1 MEFAKN
7 QIYPAVIEDLTQ
19 EGMGVAKLEGF
30 TVFVPN
36 TAIGDRGEIKL
47 VKVLKHYGY
56 GILTK
61 LTSPSPDRV
70 EPDCPVSGKC
80 GGCLLRHISYDSELR
95 WKEGMVADCFARLGE
110 ISLPVSPILGSKMQ
124 EGYRN
129 KAQYPIQAG
138 KDGKLKAGFY
148 VGRSHRLVEQTRC
161 KLQPPVFGEILEWV
175 LAFGNAHNWTAYD
188 EATGKGLLRHLYL
201 RMGFATGEIMVCPV
215 VAGKGHLPQEQEFA
229 VSLAKAFPGVVSIVI
244 NHNPRNTNVILGP
257 KTRLLWGKETID
269 DILCG
274 VRVTLSPHSFYQV
287 NRDQAQRLYETALD
301 LAQLKNSDILLDLYC
316 GAGTIGLAAAGRV
329 KQVYGAEI
337 VPQAVEN
344 AKRNAAQNQIRNA
357 EFLCADCSQAV
368 EEFAQRGI
376 RPDVIVVDPPR
387 KGCAP
392 EVLTA
397 IRDFSPERLVMISC
411 NPATA
416 ARDCK
421 ELVKMGFTVEKI
433 VPVDLFP
440 RTRHCETVVLLSKG
454 EIDSKKVRVEFS
466 LEDMD
471 MSGFQK
477 GATYEQI
484 KAYVLKHTGL
494 KVSSLY
500 ISQVKRKCGLD
511 VGQNY
516 NLSKKEDAK
525 VPQCP
530 PEKEAAIMDAL
541 KHFQMLE

>member
-1 MEFAKN
+1 
-7 QIYPAVIEDLTQ
+7 
-19 EGMGVAKLEGF
+19 MG
-30 TVFVPN
+30 
-36 TAIGDRGEIKL
+36 D
-47 VKVLKHYGY
+47 
-56 GILTK
+56 
-61 LTSPSPDRV
+61 
-70 EPDCPVSGKC
+70 
-80 GGCLLRHISYDSELR
+80 
-95 WKEGMVADCFARLGE
+95 
-110 ISLPVSPILGSKMQ
+110 
-124 EGYRN
+124 
-129 KAQYPIQAG
+129 
-138 KDGKLKAGFY
+138 
-148 VGRSHRLVEQTRC
+148 
-161 KLQPPVFGEILEWV
+161 
-175 LAFGNAHNWTAYD
+175 AHGWTGYD

-229 VSLAKAFPGVVSIVI
+229 HSLAEAFPGIASIVL
-244 NHNPRNTNVILGP
+244 NHNPQNTNVILGREN
-257 KTRLLWGKETID
+257 RLLWGKDTID

-287 NRDQAQRLYETALD
+287 NRDQAQRLYETALG
-301 LAQLKNSDILLDLYC
+301 LAQLKDSDVLLDLYC
-316 GAGTIGLAAAGRV
+316 GAGTIGLAAAGLV

-344 AKRNAAQNQIRNA
+344 ARRNAAQNQIRNA

-368 EEFAQRGI
+368 EEFARRGI

-392 EVLTA
+392 QVLEA
-397 IRDFSPERLVMISC
+397 IRQFGPDRLVMISC

-421 ELVKMGFTVEKI
+421 ALAEMGFEVEKI

-440 RTRHCETVVLLSKG
+440 RTGHVETVVLLSKG

-484 KAYVLKHTGL
+484 KAYVLEHTGL

-500 ISQVKRKCGLD
+500 ISQIKRKCGLD
-511 VGQNY
+511 VGQNLY
-516 NLSKKEDAK
+516 VYL
-525 VPQCP
+525 
-530 PEKEAAIMDAL
+530 L
-541 KHFQMLE
+541 KMLKCHSVRRKRKRRLWRR

>member
-129 KAQYPIQAG
+129 KAQYPIQTG

-148 VGRSHRLVEQTRC
+148 AGRSHRLVEQTRC

-440 RTRHCETVVLLSKG
+440 RTGHCETVVLLSKLNAKQHI
-454 EIDSKKVRVEFS
+454 EVELNLDELDLTSAESK
-466 LEDMD
+466 
-471 MSGFQK
+471 
-477 GATYEQI
+477 ATYDEI
-484 KAYVLKHTGL
+484 KAYVLEKYGL

-530 PEKEAAIMDAL
+530 PEKEAAIMEAL
-541 KHFQMLE
+541 KHFQMI